1 MPAELALAESLLPF
15 AAVNG
20 DGAWSPPVDV
30 REHPAQYTVVADV
43 GRRRLF
49 DDHRRPTRPP
59 GCRGSSR
66 PARAADGETP
76 PLAPASRRL

>member
-30 REHPAQYTVVADV
+30 RDGVLEIAVPVLAAVQPY
-43 GRRRLF
+43 
-49 DDHRRPTRPP
+49 
-59 GCRGSSR
+59 
-66 PARAADGETP
+66 ARK
-76 PLAPASRRL
+76 

>member
-30 REHPAQYTVVADV
+30 REHPALAAVQPY
-43 GRRRLF
+43 
-49 DDHRRPTRPP
+49 
-59 GCRGSSR
+59 
-66 PARAADGETP
+66 ARK
-76 PLAPASRRL
+76 